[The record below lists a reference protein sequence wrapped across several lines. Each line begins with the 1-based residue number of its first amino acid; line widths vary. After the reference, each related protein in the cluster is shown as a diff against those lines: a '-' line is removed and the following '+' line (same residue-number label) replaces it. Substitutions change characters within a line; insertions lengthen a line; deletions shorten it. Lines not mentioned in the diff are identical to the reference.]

1 VSANVLIIDDDE
13 SMRMGCLQTLS
24 EAGYRAQAV
33 PNGLL
38 ALERARGESF
48 DVVLLDLKMPGIPG
62 MEILKTLRQM
72 DTGMAVIV
80 ITGYGSIDTA
90 MQAGKLGAYDF
101 LCKPFDPDQLLGLV
115 AKAASSKRHALE
127 DSCIHMALDDP
138 DIPSD
143 KLVGQ
148 SPSFKRVIRL
158 VRKVAPMDST
168 VLITGETGSG
178 KELVARIIHMQ
189 SRRHRHP
196 FVIVDC
202 GSLVQSLFESEMFGH
217 LKGSFTGAIDTT
229 KGKFEIANGG
239 TLFLDEISNI
249 DMSLQA
255 RLLRVVQEQEI
266 PKVGSPRTRKVDVR
280 IIAATNKDLLKEI
293 EENRFRK
300 DLFYRLNVVSIH
312 IPPLRERREDIPA
325 LAEYFLEKL
334 CRQRHIRPMR
344 ISDNAMALMKAY
356 PWPGNVR
363 ELRNALER
371 AAVVSEGDVLD
382 PKDLML
388 SDAASGIHDELSHS
402 SSLAESEKRQIA
414 EVLRECS
421 GNRSQAAARL
431 GINRKTLREK
441 MRKYGIVYDPSPSGE
456 ETPPV
461 LQ

>member
-1 VSANVLIIDDDE
+1 MLIIDDDE
-13 SMRMGCLQTLS
+13 SMRLGCLQTLT

-38 ALERARGESF
+38 ALERARGETF

-62 MEILKTLRQM
+62 MEVLKTLRQL

-101 LCKPFDPDQLLGLV
+101 LCKPFDPAQLLSLV
-115 AKAASSKRHALE
+115 EKAVSSRRHALE
-127 DSCIHMALDDP
+127 DSCIHLALNDP
-138 DIPSD
+138 DVPSD
-143 KLVGQ
+143 RLVGQ
-148 SPSFKRVIRL
+148 SPALRRVIRL
-158 VRKVAPMDST
+158 LRKVAPMDST

-178 KELVARIIHMQ
+178 KELVARMIHMQ
-189 SRRHRHP
+189 SRRHRSP

-202 GSLVQSLFESEMFGH
+202 GSLVQTLFESEMFGH

-229 KGKFEIANGG
+229 KGKFEIAHGG
-239 TLFLDEISNI
+239 TLFLDEIANI

-266 PKVGSPRTRKVDVR
+266 PKVGSSRTRKVDVR
-280 IIAATNKDLLKEI
+280 IIAATNRDLLKEI

-300 DLFYRLNVVSIH
+300 DLFYRLNVVSID

-334 CRQRHIRPMR
+334 CKQRHIKLMR
-344 ISDNAMALMKAY
+344 ISEEAMALMKANQ
-356 PWPGNVR
+356 WPGNVR

-371 AAVVSEGDVLD
+371 AIVVSEGDVLV

-388 SDAASGIHDELSHS
+388 GETASEIHGALSHS
-402 SSLAESEKRQIA
+402 GSLAELERRQIT
-414 EVLRECS
+414 EVLKECK

-441 MRKYGIVYDPSPSGE
+441 IRKYGIAYEQSASGE
-456 ETPPV
+456 ETPPT

>member
-1 VSANVLIIDDDE
+1 LIIDDDE
-13 SMRMGCLQTLS
+13 SMRMACLETLS

-33 PNGLL
+33 PDGRL
-38 ALERARGESF
+38 ALERAGGETF

-62 MEILKTLRQM
+62 MEILKTLRNL
-72 DTGMAVIV
+72 DPGMAVIV
-80 ITGYGSIDTA
+80 ITGYGTIDAA

-101 LCKPFDPDQLLGLV
+101 LCKPFDPDQLLSLV
-115 AKAASSKRHALE
+115 EKAVAGKRHALE
-127 DSCIHMALDDP
+127 DSCIHLALNDP
-138 DIPSD
+138 DVPSD
-143 KLVGQ
+143 RLVGQ
-148 SPSFKRVIRL
+148 SPALRRVVRL

-178 KELVARIIHMQ
+178 KELVARMIHMQ

-196 FVIVDC
+196 FIVVDC
-202 GSLVQSLFESEMFGH
+202 GSLVQTLFESEMFGH

-229 KGKFEIANGG
+229 KGKFEMAQGG

-249 DMSLQA
+249 DMGLQA

-266 PKVGSPRTRKVDVR
+266 PKIGSPRARKVDVR
-280 IIAATNKDLLKEI
+280 IISATNRDLAKEI

-312 IPPLRERREDIPA
+312 IPPLRERTEDIPA
-325 LAEYFLEKL
+325 LAGYFLERL
-334 CRQRHIRPMR
+334 CKQRLIRLME
-344 ISDNAMALMKAY
+344 ISEEAMALMKAY

-371 AAVVSEGDVLD
+371 AMVVSEGGLIG
-382 PKDLML
+382 PEDLML
-388 SDAASGIHDELSHS
+388 GEASSSDHGPLSGVG
-402 SSLAESEKRQIA
+402 SLAESERRQIT
-414 EVLRECS
+414 EVLKDCK

-441 MRKYGIVYDPSPSGE
+441 IRKYGIEYDASPPGE
-456 ETPPV
+456 ETTPT

>member
-1 VSANVLIIDDDE
+1 MSANVLIIDDDE
-13 SMRMGCLQTLS
+13 SMRVGCIQTLS

-38 ALERARGESF
+38 ALERARGETF

-62 MEILKTLRQM
+62 MEVLKTLRQL

-80 ITGYGSIDTA
+80 ITGYGTIDTA

-101 LCKPFDPDQLLGLV
+101 LCKPFDPDQLLSLV
-115 AKAASSKRHALE
+115 KKAVSSKRHALE
-127 DSCIHMALDDP
+127 DSCIHLALNDP
-138 DIPSD
+138 DVPSD
-143 KLVGQ
+143 RLVGQ
-148 SPSFKRVIRL
+148 SPALRRVIRL
-158 VRKVAPMDST
+158 LRKVAPMDST

-178 KELVARIIHMQ
+178 KELVARMIHMQ
-189 SRRHRHP
+189 SRRHHHP
-196 FVIVDC
+196 FVVVDC
-202 GSLVQSLFESEMFGH
+202 GSLVQTLFESEMFGH

-229 KGKFEIANGG
+229 KGKFEIADGG

-249 DMSLQA
+249 DMTLQA

-266 PKVGSPRTRKVDVR
+266 PKIGSPRTRKVDVR
-280 IIAATNKDLLKEI
+280 IIAATNRDLLKEI
-293 EENRFRK
+293 EANRFRK

-312 IPPLRERREDIPA
+312 IPPLRERIEDIPA

-334 CRQRHIRPMR
+334 CIQRQIKFMR
-344 ISDNAMALMKAY
+344 ISEEAMAQMKVY
-356 PWPGNVR
+356 QWPGNAR

-371 AAVVSEGDVLD
+371 AIVVTEGDLLV

-388 SDAASGIHDELSHS
+388 GEAESKVHDQLSYI
-402 SSLAESEKRQIA
+402 SSLAELERKQIS
-414 EVLRECS
+414 EVLNDCK

-441 MRKYGIVYDPSPSGE
+441 MRKYGITGDQSTSGE
-456 ETPPV
+456 ETPTP